1 MDLEQQIIDLHKQ
14 YPNDMELGE
23 QVRVLAWSLMKNEND
38 PNQLSLF
45 SQEEL
50 DALRN
55 A

>member
-23 QVRVLAWSLMKNEND
+23 QVRIMAWSLMKKEND
-38 PNQLSLF
+38 PNQLSLWTE
-45 SQEEL
+45 EEL
-50 DALRN
+50 DALGN